1 MARIAIQCPPLG
13 VSVFT
18 GILAEWKVAPGDT
31 ITKDQAILVLETD
44 KVSSEVLASAGGV
57 LDAIEVQVGDVV
69 EPEMILG
76 YIETSG
82 ERSVAA
88 AAPAAQPIAKPAAA
102 EANGK
107 TAAPPPPA
115 ATTATAVAAPAP
127 AQPSSNG
134 HGATESNG
142 SGRPHKYTP
151 SVRRLMRENTI
162 TDQDMGTIRGS
173 GLNGRIKASD
183 VARFIASGRKAEQA
197 AAAAP
202 AYAPLAVA
210 PAPAPVPVAAKP
222 APVAAPVAAA
232 PAPVVAAPVA
242 KAAPAPVAIPVA
254 SGEERWTTSKVTTAR
269 RTIATY
275 LRNSVDQA
283 VHTTSIDECDVT
295 ELLALRK
302 RMNLDLEKHHGIK
315 LTLTTFIAKAVAMAL
330 TEYPLLNSVLDLEKG
345 EIHTAQHVHLGIAVD
360 APQGLTVPVI
370 RFADSLG
377 LLALQQEINRMATLV
392 REGKAQLSDLQGSTY
407 TITNAGS
414 EGSIASTP
422 IINFPNVGILGVNK
436 IRRMPVVRDE
446 AIVIRDI
453 MNLSACF
460 DHRLVDGVYNVR
472 FINRV
477 IGYIQ
482 EPATMLL

>member
-18 GILAEWKVAPGDT
+18 GILAEWKVAPGET
-31 ITKDQAILVLETD
+31 IAKDQAILVIETD
-44 KVSSEVLASAGGV
+44 KVSNDVLASAGGV
-57 LDAIEVQVGDVV
+57 LDAIQVQVGEVV
-69 EPEMILG
+69 EPEQVLG

-82 ERSVAA
+82 ERTATV
-88 AAPAAQPIAKPAAA
+88 AAPAAKPAAA
-102 EANGK
+102 EVNGK
-107 TAAPPPPA
+107 TATPPPPVA
-115 ATTATAVAAPAP
+115 AATATAVAVSAPV
-127 AQPSSNG
+127 QPSTNG
-134 HGATESNG
+134 HSAPESNG
-142 SGRPHKYTP
+142 CGRPHKYTP
-151 SVRRLMRENTI
+151 SVRRLMRENSL

-183 VARFIASGRKAEQA
+183 VERYVAGGRKAEQA
-197 AAAAP
+197 AATP
-202 AYAPLAVA
+202 AYAPLAAA
-210 PAPAPVPVAAKP
+210 PAPASAVAQAGP
-222 APVAAPVAAA
+222 AASPAA
-232 PAPVVAAPVA
+232 PAPVAKVAPVA
-242 KAAPAPVAIPVA
+242 VAIPVA

-269 RTIATY
+269 KTIATY

-283 VHTTSIDECDVT
+283 VHTVSIDECDVT

-302 RMNLDLEKHHGIK
+302 RMNADIEKQYGIK

-345 EIHTAQHVHLGIAVD
+345 EIHTAHHVHLGIAVD

-370 RFADSLG
+370 RHADSLG
-377 LLALQQEINRMATLV
+377 LLALQQEINRMAALV

-407 TITNAGS
+407 TITNAGA

-436 IRRMPVVRDE
+436 IRRMPVVREDT
-446 AIVIRDI
+446 IVIRDI

-472 FINRV
+472 FVNRV